1 MHDLH
6 FWGKLFPEVIEM
18 QNKYPD
24 LYSLLESDGEA
35 RQYFD
40 ALPDYVQECIR
51 DRSGGVNS
59 FESLCNAADK
69 YTRGDD

>member
-6 FWGKLFPEVIEM
+6 FWGKLFPEVIVM

-24 LYSLLESDGEA
+24 LYSLLESDGDA

>member
-1 MHDLH
+1 
-6 FWGKLFPEVIEM
+6 M

-40 ALPDYVQECIR
+40 TLPEYVCRSACETAQE
-51 DRSGGVNS
+51 
-59 FESLCNAADK
+59 A
-69 YTRGDD
+69 